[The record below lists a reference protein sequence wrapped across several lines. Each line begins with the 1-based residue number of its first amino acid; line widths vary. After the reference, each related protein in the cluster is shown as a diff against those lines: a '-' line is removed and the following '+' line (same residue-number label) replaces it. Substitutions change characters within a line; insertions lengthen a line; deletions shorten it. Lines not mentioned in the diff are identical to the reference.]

1 MDLSEAGSQAASP
14 TSFIQDEALPL
25 TGQTS
30 EEREEEGGFA
40 SEIAAALK
48 LRKDRKEDNQEKP
61 KKWSFKKKSQE
72 DKGGD
77 SRTESVSSQGG
88 MGMQGKSGLYMYRM
102 EVVFV
107 CAHNVRL
114 VLFCFNLPPTV

>member
-1 MDLSEAGSQAASP
+1 MDLSEAGSQGASP

-25 TGQTS
+25 TSQTG

-48 LRKDRKEDNQEKP
+48 LQKERKVSKEECQEKP

-77 SRTESVSSQGG
+77 GRSESVSSQGG
-88 MGMQGKSGLYMYRM
+88 VGMQGKNGVWKWCLCVHTMSG
-102 EVVFV
+102 
-107 CAHNVRL
+107 
-114 VLFCFNLPPTV
+114 